1 VRALGYVVVLG
12 LVVGIL
18 VGNPPLQAQGAAAS
32 QSDLQKKIEKYLRHI
47 YAFGAEVKLTIPEPK
62 DSEVPGLLVTTV
74 ELVSGES
81 HDTAKMYVSK
91 DGKFLIRGD
100 VSDMAK
106 DPLEETRGKIDLT
119 NAPFTG
125 SEHPTVTVVEFAD
138 FECPVC
144 KNLHEQLRTILP
156 NYPQVKFYFKD
167 YPIEQ
172 IHPWAKTAALA
183 GRCAYLQNPKS
194 FWKIYD
200 GFYDA
205 QDLISAANAWD
216 KAVDFAGKA
225 GLDQGAFK
233 SCLASKDATAAV
245 DSSVANAKALDVT
258 STPTV
263 FINGRRVVGADAA
276 TIERFIQYELA
287 NQKAAGAATKSQN

>member
-1 VRALGYVVVLG
+1 MAGNSPLYAQAAPVL
-12 LVVGIL
+12 
-18 VGNPPLQAQGAAAS
+18 
-32 QSDLQKKIEKYLRHI
+32 QSELQKKIEKYLRHI
-47 YAFGAEVKLTIPEPK
+47 YAFGPEVKLTIPEPK
-62 DSEVPGLLVTTV
+62 DSEIPGLLVTTV

-81 HDTAKMYVSK
+81 HDTAKMYLSK

-100 VSDMAK
+100 VSDIGK
-106 DPLEETRGKIDLT
+106 DPLAETRAKIDLAS
-119 NAPFTG
+119 APFTG

-156 NYPQVKFYFKD
+156 TYPQVKFYFKD

-183 GRCAYLQNPKS
+183 GRCAYMRNPKS

-200 GFYDA
+200 SFYDG

-216 KAVDFAGKA
+216 KALDFAGQA
-225 GLDQGAFK
+225 GLDQTVFK
-233 SCLASKDATAAV
+233 SCLASKEAAAAV
-245 DSSVANAKALDVT
+245 DASVANARTLDVS

-287 NQKAAGAATKSQN
+287 NQKPASAATKP

>member
-1 VRALGYVVVLG
+1 MRALGYVVVLG